1 MGLALF
7 HIQKVL
13 QVNIVLSKIAL
24 VLQLGNIHLRVE
36 HEFASSF
43 QESPVRFE

>member
-24 VLQLGNIHLRVE
+24 VLQLGNIQLRVE
-36 HEFASSF
+36 HMSLPLPSKNL
-43 QESPVRFE
+43 Q